1 MYSSYGIRFH
11 GRSGFSLHDGSL
23 DKNVITFGVDM
34 NLSVDIENREKDIII
49 LGIGSTQELY
59 DTT

>member
-1 MYSSYGIRFH
+1 MVRFH
-11 GRSGFSLHDGSL
+11 WRSGFSLHDGSL

-49 LGIGSTQELY
+49 LGIGSTQKLY